1 MTDTEVEAYLDE
13 QRTLNI
19 ATVSPSGHP
28 HLVAMWYARLEGDIV
43 FWTFGKSQKV
53 LNIRRDPRITALI
66 ESGDVY
72 NELRG
77 VELIG
82 TARLIEDHDKI
93 VEIGTAVAVRYNGLS
108 AASGAGLE
116 FIRKQA
122 HKRIGV
128 AMTVDKVVSWDHTK
142 LGGAY

>member
-1 MTDTEVEAYLDE
+1 MTDAEVDAYLDE

-19 ATVSPSGHP
+19 ATISPGGHP

-53 LNIRRDPRITALI
+53 LNIRRDPKITALI

-82 TARLIEDHDKI
+82 TARLIEDYDKI
-93 VEIGTAVAVRYNGLS
+93 VEIGTAVALRYNGSS
-108 AASGAGLE
+108 AASDAGLE